1 MNAIADRHDRSSGH
15 LLFAR
20 RPAWTIAFVRILF
33 GGALLSWTVSSMVD
47 ASIWFAGDGPVP
59 PRFASTTGWNVFS
72 IDSTGAAWLALAV
85 LLVASVSVIVGWYP
99 TPWLIVA
106 FVLLVALQRRNPLI
120 INSGDLILR
129 NLALLLALCPTG
141 AALSV
146 DRWRREGRESLWT
159 APLVAPW
166 GLRLVQL
173 QMVVVYFFA
182 FWSKNGE
189 SWHNGTAVST
199 ALRLDDLQR
208 FPAPWFMIDDVTVV
222 ALLTWGALAIEIA
235 LAAFLWYKP
244 LRPWLIVLAVVLHFF
259 IDGLLLVGFF
269 GPVMIIGLLSFVDA
283 DWIDRRFA
291 ERRARRRP
299 HPPNDPVTSASD
311 DQRTLPDG
319 SNVTIG

>member
-1 MNAIADRHDRSSGH
+1 MNAFADRLHRFAGH
-15 LLFAR
+15 LLYAR
-20 RPAWTIAFVRILF
+20 RPAWTIALVRILF

-47 ASIWFAGDGPVP
+47 ASIWFADDGLVP
-59 PRFASTTGWNVFS
+59 PSFASTAGWNVFS
-72 IDSTGAAWLALAV
+72 IDSTGAAWLTLAV
-85 LLVASVSVIVGWYP
+85 LLVASVAIMVGWYP
-99 TPWLIVA
+99 TPWLVVA

-129 NLALLLALCPTG
+129 NLALLLAFCPTR

-146 DRWRREGRESLWT
+146 DRWRREGREALWT

-182 FWSKNGE
+182 FWSKNGQ

-208 FPAPWFMIDDVTVV
+208 FPAPWFMIEDVSVV
-222 ALLTWGALAIEIA
+222 AMLTWGALAIELA

-244 LRPWLIVLAVVLHFF
+244 LRPWLIVLAVMLHFF

-283 DWIDRRFA
+283 DWLDRKIG
-291 ERRARRRP
+291 ERRRGREP
-299 HPPNDPVTSASD
+299 MDDPGIAES